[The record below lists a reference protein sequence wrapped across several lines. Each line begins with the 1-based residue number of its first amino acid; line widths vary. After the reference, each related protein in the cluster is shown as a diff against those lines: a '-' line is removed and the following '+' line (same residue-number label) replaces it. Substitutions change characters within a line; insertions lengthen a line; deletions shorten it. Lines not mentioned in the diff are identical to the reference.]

1 MGAKGVHNLPPHA
14 IYAPKNPHCPQ
25 VEYVSASASM
35 SWWAR
40 NGSLKV
46 DDADTGYTGGPRNH
60 KPIKVLRLST
70 SNPVACRRSGMQSLH
85 QKLAAG

>member
-1 MGAKGVHNLPPHA
+1 VAG
-14 IYAPKNPHCPQ
+14 
-25 VEYVSASASM
+25 
-35 SWWAR
+35 
-40 NGSLKV
+40 NGSLKA